1 MRRDDP
7 DIGGHPVSELDI
19 DDVTDHQLLGVYVQ
33 LLSVTDNQ
41 RELKPHSYVTIIN
54 SEWSKLLRN
63 PNEFSGQIDQKIG
76 SKFPEKKIAWIC
88 VFLRVIRII
97 F

>member
-1 MRRDDP
+1 MKRLVDRASTYLEAMRRDDP

-41 RELKPHSYVTIIN
+41 RELKPHSYVTTVN
-54 SEWSKLLRN
+54 SIRSELLRL
-63 PNEFSGQIDQKIG
+63 Q
-76 SKFPEKKIAWIC
+76 
-88 VFLRVIRII
+88 
-97 F
+97 